1 MFDCLFD
8 FIMKTIQCVFLGIW
22 VLLVPVFGGG
32 VKTGDTLGITI
43 KGVPVDEQAQVNGDY
58 RVGESGKIKVPITGT
73 MISVVGLTNEQ
84 ISRKVEKVFKD
95 GKVYQEPV
103 IETIVKGVDDP
114 NRESLTVGGQVK
126 RPGAVMWKRGLTL
139 QQVIQM
145 AGDRT
150 PFGSKYVY
158 LTRNG
163 KKYMYNTSKVAHQ
176 NLKIYPNDTVEVKQV
191 GPFGDR

>member
-1 MFDCLFD
+1 
-8 FIMKTIQCVFLGIW
+8 MKNVRFVLLGIL
-22 VLLVPVFGGG
+22 VLVAPVFGGG
-32 VKTGDTLGITI
+32 VKVGDTLGVTI
-43 KGVPVDEQAQVNGDY
+43 KGVPVDEQAQVNGVY

-84 ISRKVEKVFKD
+84 ISRKIEKSFKD
-95 GKVYQEPV
+95 GKIYQEPV
-103 IETIVKGVDDP
+103 IETLVQGVDDP
-114 NRESLTVGGQVK
+114 NKQSLTVGGQVK
-126 RPGAVMWKRGLTL
+126 RPGAVMWKKGLTL

-150 PFGSKYVY
+150 PFGSKYVF

-163 KKYMYNTSKVAHQ
+163 KKYQYDTSKVAHQ